1 MSEQTHKWLPDEPT
15 NEMVNAAYHTWKH
28 VAHPNIMSAIRAIL
42 KAAIQAAPEIKPVQT
57 LEELEQEIYENTQTF
72 IPHNV
77 MQWMLKR
84 YINHPPI
91 VEQELVGKIV
101 LHDCSY
107 IGELFNSNDNH
118 VEGTLLYT
126 HPQPKD

>member
-1 MSEQTHKWLPDEPT
+1 MKDPSFDIIPD
-15 NEMVNAAYHTWKH
+15 
-28 VAHPNIMSAIRAIL
+28 IRELYAFL
-42 KAAIQAAPEIKPVQT
+42 YASLPEIKPVQT
-57 LEELEQEIYENTQTF
+57 LEELEQEIYENTQAF
-72 IPHNV
+72 IPRNV

-91 VEQELVGKIV
+91 IEQEPVGKIV

-126 HPQPKD
+126 HSQPKD